1 MTLLPRTQFGR
12 YEVRT
17 LLGVGGMGEVYLA
30 HDTTLNR
37 PVALKLLPASFST
50 NRERLQRFK
59 READS
64 ASSLNHPNI
73 LTIYEIGMEAGLHF
87 IATEFIDGESLRQHI
102 ERMPIQLGEV
112 LDISI
117 QVASALS
124 AAHAEGIIHRDI
136 KPENIMVRRDR
147 IAKVLDFG
155 LAKLVEQQKSTPDA
169 EAATKVFT
177 QTEAG
182 VVLGTVSYMSPE
194 QARGI
199 QVDAR
204 TDIWSLGVVLYE
216 LVAGCLPFAGETTSD
231 VIAAIL
237 KTEPPMLNRYVP
249 DVPAEVERI
258 VRKMLRKDTEERY
271 QMVKDV
277 ALDLKSLKQRLDF
290 EAELERTGASKEN
303 DRNYEGI
310 VVGGTTTV
318 AMLDAAGRQADT
330 ETGVNTISTAGHI
343 DSKNLRPS
351 HVLRVVLAL
360 LVVGLAIAA
369 VTYFIYS
376 NSGNRIDRTNI
387 NSKMGIRSVAVLP
400 FDNVNDNPDME
411 YLSDGISESLIN
423 SLSQLPQLKVIARSS
438 SFKYKGT
445 DTDPETVAKALGVEG
460 ILTGRVTQRGE
471 NLVINVELTD
481 ARDGTQVWGEQYNR
495 QAADLLEVQAEIS
508 KEISEKLRLRLTEI
522 EQHQLAKRET
532 VNPQAYELLLK
543 GHFFWRKG
551 GTDNQRKGIEYYQQA
566 IALDPNYSLAYA
578 ELSAGYSNLVG
589 NSVLDPKEFTA
600 KAEVALLKALALDDK
615 LADAHLALANFKLN
629 AWDWTAAEKEYKR
642 ALELNPNL
650 AEAQRWYSVY
660 LTIQGQ
666 HQQAIAAIRRA
677 RELDPLSLPVSGD
690 VGWTLLNA
698 RQYDDAIAAVKETL
712 ELDQDFARASTYL
725 GYIYAAKGMYSEA
738 IAYYLEAIRLDEQ
751 STSTDIYLGA
761 AYARSG
767 ERQKAQAILKRLQ
780 TTKEYV
786 SPGELAIL
794 YGSLGEQEQA
804 FASLER
810 AYAAHDLQLQ
820 YLGVDPAFDPLRSDP
835 RFANLMQRVGLPN
848 KF

>member
-37 PVALKLLPASFST
+37 PVALKLLPVNFSN

-87 IATEFIDGESLRQHI
+87 IATEFIDGESLRQHV

-112 LDISI
+112 LEISI

-155 LAKLVEQQKSTPDA
+155 LAKLVEQQKSAPDA
-169 EAATKVFT
+169 ETKVFT

-237 KTEPPMLNRYVP
+237 KTEPPILNRYVP

-258 VRKMLRKDTEERY
+258 VRKMLRKDMEERY

-290 EAELERTGASKEN
+290 EAELERTGASNEN
-303 DRNYEGI
+303 DRNYEGM

-343 DSKNLRPS
+343 DSKSLR
-351 HVLRVVLAL
+351 HINVLRVVLAL

-376 NSGNRIDRTNI
+376 KSGNRIDRTNI
-387 NSKMGIRSVAVLP
+387 NSKTGVRSIAVLP

-423 SLSQLPQLKVIARSS
+423 SLSQLPQLKIIARSS

-445 DTDPETVAKALGVEG
+445 DADPAKVAQALGS
-460 ILTGRVTQRGE
+460 RG
-471 NLVINVELTD
+471 
-481 ARDGTQVWGEQYNR
+481 
-495 QAADLLEVQAEIS
+495 S
-508 KEISEKLRLRLTEI
+508 
-522 EQHQLAKRET
+522 
-532 VNPQAYELLLK
+532 
-543 GHFFWRKG
+543 
-551 GTDNQRKGIEYYQQA
+551 
-566 IALDPNYSLAYA
+566 
-578 ELSAGYSNLVG
+578 
-589 NSVLDPKEFTA
+589 
-600 KAEVALLKALALDDK
+600 
-615 LADAHLALANFKLN
+615 
-629 AWDWTAAEKEYKR
+629 
-642 ALELNPNL
+642 
-650 AEAQRWYSVY
+650 
-660 LTIQGQ
+660 
-666 HQQAIAAIRRA
+666 
-677 RELDPLSLPVSGD
+677 
-690 VGWTLLNA
+690 
-698 RQYDDAIAAVKETL
+698 
-712 ELDQDFARASTYL
+712 
-725 GYIYAAKGMYSEA
+725 
-738 IAYYLEAIRLDEQ
+738 
-751 STSTDIYLGA
+751 
-761 AYARSG
+761 
-767 ERQKAQAILKRLQ
+767 
-780 TTKEYV
+780 
-786 SPGELAIL
+786 
-794 YGSLGEQEQA
+794 
-804 FASLER
+804 
-810 AYAAHDLQLQ
+810 
-820 YLGVDPAFDPLRSDP
+820 
-835 RFANLMQRVGLPN
+835 
-848 KF
+848 